1 LCRNID
7 SDLRRLITDTN
18 RDLTIVER
26 TIMQR
31 IDKEIENTYRHIHD
45 EVEEIHKHEEQI
57 HREIDQVKSYTDSRI
72 DKVVSSGTIKE
83 PKRQILN
90 G

>member
-1 LCRNID
+1 ME
-7 SDLRRLITDTN
+7 DTH
-18 RDLTIVER
+18 
-26 TIMQR
+26 
-31 IDKEIENTYRHIHD
+31 RHIHD

-72 DKVVSSGTIKE
+72 DKVVSSGTLKSS
-83 PKRQILN
+83 KRQILN